1 MFFILMLRCLCLPT
15 HLRIRRHLK
24 EMAGLQ
30 ELFYCSAMEKL
41 TYIVKGKPER
51 FLKIWNPFIGFLKEL
66 HPKSIFSM

>member
-1 MFFILMLRCLCLPT
+1 
-15 HLRIRRHLK
+15 
-24 EMAGLQ
+24 MAGLQ